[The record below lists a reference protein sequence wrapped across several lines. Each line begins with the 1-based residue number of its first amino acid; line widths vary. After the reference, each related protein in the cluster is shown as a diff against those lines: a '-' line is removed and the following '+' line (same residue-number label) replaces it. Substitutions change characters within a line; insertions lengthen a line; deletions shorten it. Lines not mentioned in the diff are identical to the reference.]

1 VNCDFASCSN
11 DPGRLCCFWTGGL
24 CRAC

>member
-1 VNCDFASCSN
+1 VSCETATCSN
-11 DPGRLCCFWTGGL
+11 DPGRVCCFWTGGL